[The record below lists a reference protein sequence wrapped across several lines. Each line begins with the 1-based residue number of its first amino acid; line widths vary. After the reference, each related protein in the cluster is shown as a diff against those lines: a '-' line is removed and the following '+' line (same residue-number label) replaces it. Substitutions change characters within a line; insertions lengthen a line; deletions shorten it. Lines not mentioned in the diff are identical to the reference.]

1 MELTDKYRWKILIVS
16 AFCYLTYAVVFQNI
30 PPILGILI
38 DTLHISHTEAG
49 VLMSL
54 AVFPAIIL
62 SIPSGL
68 LVDRFGARII
78 GTASLA
84 VMILGT
90 IIVAMGNSYGV
101 LIIGRLIIGLGAT
114 IIVVTLPK
122 MITTWFAGHE
132 IGLAM
137 GVYHTAFP
145 LGTVLVLNFTGILA
159 YSLGWKVPIWISAV
173 LCALALLLFIML
185 IRDKKSEQLETQTSG
200 NLITLIKEAGWEIW
214 CVGISWALF
223 GAAMLAYFT
232 YAPDYFIS
240 SGKGIALAG
249 LISSAPMFGS
259 IILAALVGMMV
270 DRLGKKWLFVLI
282 GLIGIALML
291 FLIPRFTNYAALLA
305 FSMGIFI
312 AMFTPAI
319 FAMPADILPE
329 RVRGIGFGIIL
340 TCQGLG
346 NALGPA
352 IAGILR
358 DNTGNYWW
366 SFVSMSIL
374 ASLGIIPIVVLEAC
388 RKKNN

>member
-1 MELTDKYRWKILIVS
+1 M
-16 AFCYLTYAVVFQNI
+16 
-30 PPILGILI
+30 
-38 DTLHISHTEAG
+38 
-49 VLMSL
+49 LMSL
-54 AVFPAIIL
+54 AIFPAIIL
-62 SIPSGL
+62 SIPGGL

-90 IIVAMGNSYGV
+90 IIVAMGNSYWV
-101 LIIGRLIIGLGAT
+101 LSIGRLVIGLGAT
-114 IIVVTLPK
+114 VIVVALPK
-122 MITTWFAGHE
+122 IITTWFAGHE

-145 LGTVLVLNFTGILA
+145 LGTILVLNFTGILA
-159 YSLGWKVPIWISAV
+159 YSMGWKVPIWISAV
-173 LCALALLLFIML
+173 LCAVALLLFIIL

-200 NLITLIKEAGWEIW
+200 NLITLIKEAGWKIW

-223 GAAMLAYFT
+223 GAATISYFT

-240 SGKGIALAG
+240 SGKDVALAG

-259 IILAALVGMMV
+259 IILATLVGMMV

-305 FSMGIFI
+305 LSMGIFI